1 MVPPTPQAA
10 ASPSQLRLR
19 LLLLVLLAVLPAL
32 LLVGISA
39 IRNRNTLAEQVE
51 ENALRVARLSA
62 AGHEAAIE
70 GARQFLTALA
80 RVPEVRSGSASRCEA
95 LVRDLLVQFPDY
107 LNFGLADLPDGELT
121 CSAVPARST
130 VTVKDRAYF
139 QRAVQ
144 TGGFAV
150 GDFLIGRVTG
160 QPALTFGIP
169 VLDDRG
175 GPRAIAFAA
184 ISLQVFE
191 DVATKAALPEGSS
204 VVVVDGKGTV
214 LARVPDPLG
223 LVGKTLPEEALVK
236 AVLAR
241 PQGTVE
247 VASFDGVRRL
257 YGFTRLQGGGDVSV
271 AVGISSAA
279 AFADVDRT
287 FWFGVT
293 GLALVGIL
301 AMIAAW
307 FFGRAF
313 VVRPVTSAL
322 RGERQA
328 VERLEQVDQ
337 MRTDFV
343 SMVSHELRNPLA
355 TVRGF
360 GQLLRDRPE
369 SLPDEQRHQAYE
381 VIVRQ
386 VDRMASLIDNV
397 LDVSRLESDTFS
409 YAFVAYEP
417 ARLLDESAEEARG
430 AWRQHQLVVDSPDG
444 LPTAKGDSDRLKQV
458 LLNLVSNACRYSA
471 EGTTVTLRARS
482 VGTNVRIDV
491 VDEGPGIPAE
501 SLALLFHRFARLRT
515 PDAQNV
521 RGTGLGLYISRRIVE
536 AHGGHITVESEPG
549 RGSTFSVEVP
559 IDPPQPG
566 T

>member
-1 MVPPTPQAA
+1 MVPPTPEAPR
-10 ASPSQLRLR
+10 SPARLRLR

-32 LLVGISA
+32 LLVGLSA
-39 IRNRNTLAEQVE
+39 VRSRNTLARQAE
-51 ENALRVARLSA
+51 EDALRVARLSA

-70 GARQFLTALA
+70 GAQQFLTALA
-80 RVPEVRSGSASRCEA
+80 RAPEVRSGNASRCEE
-95 LVRDLLVQFPDY
+95 LVRDLLAQFPNY
-107 LNFGLADLPDGELT
+107 LNFGLADLPDGEVT
-121 CSAVPARST
+121 CSAVPAQST
-130 VTVKDRAYF
+130 ITVKDRAYF

-144 TGGFAV
+144 TGGFAI

-160 QPALTFGIP
+160 QPSLTFGMP

-175 GPRAIAFAA
+175 RPHAIAFAA
-184 ISLQVFE
+184 LSLRVFD
-191 DVATKAALPEGSS
+191 DVAAKAALPEDSS
-204 VVVVDGKGTV
+204 LVVVDGKGIV
-214 LARVPDPLG
+214 LARVPERLG
-223 LVGKTLPEEALVK
+223 LVGKTLPEGTLVEALR
-236 AVLAR
+236 AR
-241 PQGTVE
+241 PQGVVE
-247 VASFDGVRRL
+247 AAGHDGVRRL
-257 YGFTRLQGGGDVSV
+257 YGFTRLQGGGEVSV

-287 FWFGVT
+287 FWFGVI

-301 AMIAAW
+301 ALIAAW

-313 VVRPVTSAL
+313 VVRPVTSVL
-322 RGERQA
+322 HGERQA
-328 VERLEQVDQ
+328 VEHLEQVDQ

-355 TVRGF
+355 TIRGF

-369 SLPDEQRHQAYE
+369 SLGDEQRQQAYD

-386 VDRMASLIDNV
+386 VDRMASLVDNV

-417 ARLLDESAEEARG
+417 ARLIAETAQEARG
-430 AWRQHQLVVDSPDG
+430 GWRQHQIVVDAHDG
-444 LPTAKGDSDRLKQV
+444 LPPARGDADRLKQV

-482 VGTNVRIDV
+482 NGADVRIDV
-491 VDEGPGIPAE
+491 ADEGPGIPPE
-501 SLALLFHRFARLRT
+501 SLPLLFNRFARLRT
-515 PDAQNV
+515 PDAQKV

-536 AHGGHITVESEPG
+536 AHGGRITVESEPG
-549 RGSTFSVEVP
+549 RGSTFSVAVP
-559 IDPPQPG
+559 LDPPEPG